1 MWWEI
6 TTTPSQQKILEGPK
20 TIDSLKAADFVGQ
33 QSYIDDWIK
42 DWFQHNRYTK
52 AQLPLC
58 VSESIICNASL
69 QCRYKKAARQAVISN
84 EVEWLQKHCI
94 VPVDVW
100 SVVDFLT
107 VSEAVFDVLWC
118 VSPSKKSLCEFIVQS
133 RRMPFLKSFVRE
145 YGPSVCLRDVM
156 QTRWLP
162 AVEFCLLEGANIE
175 TEDVVQYCVRFPE
188 IFRAVTLYNP
198 PAIQEA
204 YDEFR
209 LQCLLN
215 RVEDVPLVEEWFWIN
230 GFRAQFPPLCLL

>member
-6 TTTPSQQKILEGPK
+6 AATPSQQKILEGRK
-20 TIDSLKAADFVGQ
+20 TIDSLKAADFLGQ

-58 VSESIICNASL
+58 VSESIICDASL
-69 QCRYKKAARQAVISN
+69 QCIYKKATRQAVISN
-84 EVEWLQKHCI
+84 GVEWLQKHCI

-107 VSEAVFDVLWC
+107 VSEAVFDVLWR
-118 VSPSKKSLCEFIVQS
+118 VSPAKKSLCEFIVQS
-133 RRMPFLKSFVRE
+133 RRMSFLKSVVHE
-145 YGPSVCLRDVM
+145 YGPSLCLRNAM

-162 AVEFCLLEGANIE
+162 AVEYCLLEGADIGN
-175 TEDVVQYCVRFPE
+175 VVQYCVRFPE

-198 PAIQEA
+198 PTTREA

-209 LQCLLN
+209 LQRLLN
-215 RVEDVPLVEEWFWIN
+215 RVEDVPLVEEWFWIH
-230 GFRAQFPPLCLL
+230 GFRE